1 MKNLILILK
10 YYIKGF
16 LIAAVLGIL
25 IIIYSFVYDDAYS
38 FIDFKLYM
46 QVNSIMAVPCGLHL
60 WIMYLL
66 DNPETIKNKYH
77 KLFFKGIASYWLGV
91 VLSFL
96 VLCLLQLLGHIVTLP
111 YIANLTDDSLFLLSL
126 LMGAVFFL
134 MFFRIFDKI

>member
-1 MKNLILILK
+1 MILILK